1 MFIGTRSLGLIAC
14 GLLLFGPQ
22 LIAAADHAAMA
33 PYLTHDVVA
42 IGYVDLTRVDMP
54 AAAEELLRAGIVP
67 EADQADAARAATE
80 LQAEVN
86 GLRQLAVRR
95 AYVLFRVSD
104 VAEGG
109 TTWIVEVERGGKA
122 TEAAKFLNDRRRQF
136 MPPAGTP
143 AAVVRDFLLPKEF
156 SAVSETIVA
165 AGTETQRARVKE
177 LVVQTASQPREES
190 MAALAGLGDAD
201 AGLAVI
207 GDAESRRVVREMF
220 PQLPAPFMEINGKLL
235 ADGVRWAGAGVT
247 LPPKF
252 QLTITVDAAS
262 PEIARTLEQAIGNAM
277 FVAKALL
284 TKDAIEGPPAHQDRA
299 KGLLPLLALVSP
311 TVEGTGLSVT
321 FGDDE
326 EEVAFIRDFLP
337 AMTQKMRDELY
348 RKSRMNNFKQIAL
361 GLHNHESAKSTF
373 PAGAIYDNSGKPLL
387 SWRVQL
393 LPYMEQMKLYNQF
406 HLDEPWDSE
415 HNRKLID
422 QMPEFYADPD
432 PAVRAA
438 IGDRG
443 RTTFLAPRA
452 EGTVFGGRE
461 GIKFGDLKDGSSQT
475 IMVVEVVPQRA
486 VVWTKPDD
494 WEVDLANPL
503 DGVKRSDRDGFVAAW
518 GDGHAS
524 IISNGADAEEFRGN
538 LTYDGGEAPK
548 P

>member
-1 MFIGTRSLGLIAC
+1 MFTGTRSLGLIAW
-14 GLLLFGPQ
+14 GLLLLGPQ
-22 LIAAADHAAMA
+22 LTAAADHAAMA
-33 PYLTHDVVA
+33 PYLTDDVVA

-86 GLRQLAVRR
+86 GLRQFAVRR

-109 TTWIVEVERGGKA
+109 MTWIVEVERGDKA
-122 TEAAKFLNDRRRQF
+122 TEAAKFLNERRQALT
-136 MPPAGTP
+136 PPAGTT
-143 AAVVRDFLLPKEF
+143 AGMQGFFLPKEF
-156 SAVSETIVA
+156 TAINETIVA
-165 AGTETQRARVKE
+165 AGTEKQLARVKE
-177 LVVQTASQPREES
+177 LAANGASTPREDA
-190 MAALAGLGDAD
+190 MAALVGLGDAD
-201 AGLAVI
+201 VGLAVI

-220 PQLPAPFMEINGKLL
+220 PQLPAPFMEIDGKLL
-235 ADGVRWAGAGVT
+235 ADGVRWAGAVVT

-252 QLTITVDAAS
+252 QLTIAIDAAS
-262 PEIARTLEQAIGNAM
+262 PEIARTLEQAVGKAM

-284 TKDAIEGPPAHQDRA
+284 TQDAIEGPPAHQDRA
-299 KGLLPLLALVSP
+299 KELLPLLALVSP
-311 TVEGTGLSVT
+311 TVEGTRVSVT

-361 GLHNHESAKSTF
+361 GLHNHESAKSAF
-373 PAGAIYDNSGKPLL
+373 PAWASYDNSGKPLL

-524 IISNGADAEEFRGN
+524 IISNDADAEEFRGN
-538 LTYDGGEAPK
+538 LTYDGGEEPK

>member
-1 MFIGTRSLGLIAC
+1 MFIGTRSLGLIAW
-14 GLLLFGPQ
+14 GLLHFGPQ
-22 LIAAADHAAMA
+22 LTAAADHAAMA

-42 IGYVDLTRVDMP
+42 IWYVDLTRVDVP

-67 EADQADAARAATE
+67 EADQADAARAATA
-80 LQAEVN
+80 LQAEAS

-104 VAEGG
+104 VAEGSMS
-109 TTWIVEVERGGKA
+109 WIVEVDRGGNA
-122 TEAAKFLNDRRRQF
+122 AEAAKSLNVWRGKLL
-136 MPPAGTP
+136 PPAGTP
-143 AAVVRDFLLPKEF
+143 TAGWRDFFLPKEF
-156 SAVSETIVA
+156 TAINETIVA
-165 AGTETQRARVKE
+165 AGTEKHLARVKE
-177 LVVQTASQPREES
+177 LAAKGASTPREDA
-190 MAALAGLGDAD
+190 MAALAGLGAAD
-201 AGLAVI
+201 VGLAVV

-220 PQLPAPFMEINGKLL
+220 PQLPAPFMEIDGKLL

-252 QLTITVDAAS
+252 QLTIAVDAAS
-262 PEIARTLEQAIGNAM
+262 PDIARTLEQAVGKAM
-277 FVAKALL
+277 VAAKALL
-284 TKDAIEGPPAHQDRA
+284 TKESIDGPPAHQDRA
-299 KGLLPLLALVSP
+299 KGLLPLLALVAP
-311 TVEGTGLSVT
+311 KVEGARLSVT

-326 EEVAFIRDFLP
+326 REIAFMRDFLP
-337 AMTQKMRDELY
+337 ALTQKMRDASY

-361 GLHNHESAKSTF
+361 GLHNHESARSMF
-373 PAGAIYDNSGKPLL
+373 PAGASYDNSGKPLL
-387 SWRVQL
+387 SWRVQI
-393 LPYMEQMKLYNQF
+393 LPYIEQMELYNQF

-432 PAVRAA
+432 SAVRAA

-452 EGTVFGGRE
+452 EGTVLGGRE

-518 GDGHAS
+518 CDGHS
-524 IISNGADAEEFRGN
+524 SVISNDTDAEEFRGN